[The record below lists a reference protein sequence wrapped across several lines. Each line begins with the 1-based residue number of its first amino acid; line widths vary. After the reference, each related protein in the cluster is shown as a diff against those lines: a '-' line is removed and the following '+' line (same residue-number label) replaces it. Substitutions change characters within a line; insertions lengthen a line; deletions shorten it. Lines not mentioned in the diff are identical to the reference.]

1 MHTDLCSMRLIN
13 IKAFLGGEQMMSW
26 GEKVDRRTKV
36 LGFCDDEAS
45 KYAILSHR
53 RSDTTKVDFEEM
65 VNLARLDV
73 EESDEIRG
81 VLGYKKILDSCEQ
94 ATKDGYEWLWI
105 ETCCIDKYSSV
116 ELSEATNS
124 IMKTLVYAMRTSMT
138 SPTTF
143 SYSERHDGVPRFW
156 QVDST
161 GDGSAKGGPSNFSTR
176 TRNPI
181 GGRSRKRYI
190 CGRGYKTL

>member
-45 KYAILSHR
+45 KYTILSHR
-53 RSDTTKVDFEEM
+53 RSDATEVDFEEM

-81 VLGYKKILDSCEQ
+81 VLATSRSSTAASKLQRMDTSGCGLRPVASISIAAWSCQ
-94 ATKDGYEWLWI
+94 
-105 ETCCIDKYSSV
+105 
-116 ELSEATNS
+116 
-124 IMKTLVYAMRTSMT
+124 R
-138 SPTTF
+138 P
-143 SYSERHDGVPRFW
+143 
-156 QVDST
+156 
-161 GDGSAKGGPSNFSTR
+161 
-176 TRNPI
+176 PI
-181 GGRSRKRYI
+181 R
-190 CGRGYKTL
+190 L